1 MWFCF
6 KQWGPLNKVQSRSPT
21 HRREKQTCRGRWWGE
36 QGEAPPLAPCYQGSV
51 SGPPG
56 GKWPTRGEG
65 GPADGSGTTVQARG
79 VRGVL
84 PSLTAARAC
93 QAHVP
98 RCSGLSR
105 PPWWERGVRPPW
117 ALGIR
122 GLSSP
127 SEPPCWPLTRT
138 SGRPQEVVWDQAWN
152 SAPKSG
158 VGHRSSRLNARIPS
172 RWFTTSGPCW
182 SGLGWVPTGMA
193 AAGLALGPNGVVGRV
208 WAPSRADMAG
218 CGSWHRLLSQA
229 LAKTPP
235 LRLRPSPCLSGP
247 SHCGSPFLCV
257 LAICLSHY
265 TSSSRIGGL
274 WPLLHDQLGA
284 LLTTKQSGPEAGALG
299 FDLPSVRWNDW
310 KNVKA

>member
-1 MWFCF
+1 M
-6 KQWGPLNKVQSRSPT
+6 
-21 HRREKQTCRGRWWGE
+21 
-36 QGEAPPLAPCYQGSV
+36 
-51 SGPPG
+51 
-56 GKWPTRGEG
+56 
-65 GPADGSGTTVQARG
+65 
-79 VRGVL
+79 
-84 PSLTAARAC
+84 
-93 QAHVP
+93 
-98 RCSGLSR
+98 
-105 PPWWERGVRPPW
+105 
-117 ALGIR
+117 
-122 GLSSP
+122 
-127 SEPPCWPLTRT
+127 
-138 SGRPQEVVWDQAWN
+138 
-152 SAPKSG
+152 
-158 VGHRSSRLNARIPS
+158 
-172 RWFTTSGPCW
+172 
-182 SGLGWVPTGMA
+182 PTGMA